1 MSALTMPEPV
11 TPTVDDARLAKT
23 SSRRLA
29 PFLNRNLLVRLAD
42 SDEAVELPAAAVR
55 LLVDLLSAM
64 AEGNAVTLIP
74 IHAELTTQQAAD
86 LLGVS
91 RPFLV
96 KQLEEDT
103 IPYRK
108 VGTHRRVLFSD
119 LMAYKREMDRKRL
132 EALDELAAQAQE
144 LDMGY

>member
-29 PFLNRNLLVRLAD
+29 PFLNRNLHVRIEGTN
-42 SDEAVELPAAAVR
+42 EAVELPAAAVR

-96 KQLEEDT
+96 KQLEEDA